1 MTKDQYSKFLAEL
14 EDDNVKRLVVSL
26 ERLESD
32 IVNTLSGAPLND
44 GKLFDLAWAVN
55 ARTQVS
61 QQVERF
67 LGDASDI
74 FGGFTQINEN
84 LLETLNEY
92 GQFTQLPSEAITGLL
107 DITFQGFEE
116 IANSYGDEISKQMYQ
131 MTLTNATQVEATQAI
146 RGKINGVYQASDKD
160 EIESLVETVNNTTD
174 EVVRQKAINKLHAE
188 YGSDRLG
195 NNLRRY
201 ASTYVR
207 DATSQYSRASSISIA
222 KEAGVEKWEYFGDTE
237 KDTRDFCRSMLG
249 RVMTEDEIRE
259 KWSSESWQGKSDGDP
274 FIVCGGY
281 NCKHEWLPVF
291 ED

>member
-1 MTKDQYSKFLAEL
+1 MNKKQYSKFL
-14 EDDNVKRLVVSL
+14 EDKEKAHLTKLIGALST
-26 ERLESD
+26 LESN
-32 IVNTLSGAPLND
+32 IVNIISQAPIQD
-44 GKLFDLAWAVN
+44 GKLFDLSWAVN
-55 ARTQVS
+55 ARTQVFQS
-61 QQVERF
+61 MEVM
-67 LGDASDI
+67 LGDMSEQ
-74 FGGFTQINEN
+74 FGGLTEVNDN
-84 LLETLNEY
+84 LLSLLGDT
-92 GQFTQLPSEAITGLL
+92 GAFTQLPAEAISGLI
-107 DITFQGFEE
+107 DITFAGFEE

-131 MTLTNATQVEATQAI
+131 MTLTNTTQAEATQVI

-160 EIESLVETVNNTTD
+160 EIESLVEIVNTTTD
-174 EVVRQKAINKLHAE
+174 DAVRQKAINRLHAE
-188 YGSDRLG
+188 YGADRLG

-207 DATSQYSRASSISIA
+207 DATSQYSRASSMA
-222 KEAGVEKWEYFGDTE
+222 MAREAGIEKWEYFGDTE
-237 KDTRDFCRSMLG
+237 KDTRDFCRNMLG

>member
-1 MTKDQYSKFLAEL
+1 
-14 EDDNVKRLVVSL
+14 
-26 ERLESD
+26 
-32 IVNTLSGAPLND
+32 
-44 GKLFDLAWAVN
+44 
-55 ARTQVS
+55 
-61 QQVERF
+61 VERF

-92 GQFTQLPSEAITGLL
+92 GKFTQLPSDAITGLL
-107 DITFQGFEE
+107 DITFAGFEE

-160 EIESLVETVNNTTD
+160 EIESLVEIVNTTTD
-174 EVVRQKAINKLHAE
+174 DAVRQKAINRLHAE

-207 DATSQYSRASSISIA
+207 DATSQYSRASSIAIA

-237 KDTRDFCRSMLG
+237 KDTREFCRNMLG

>member
-1 MTKDQYSKFLAEL
+1 MNKKQYSKFL
-14 EDDNVKRLVVSL
+14 EDKEKAHLVKLIGAL
-26 ERLESD
+26 TTLESN
-32 IVNTLSGAPLND
+32 IVNILSQAPIQD
-44 GKLFDLAWAVN
+44 GKLFDLSWAVN
-55 ARTQVS
+55 ARTQVFQS
-61 QQVERF
+61 MEVM
-67 LGDASDI
+67 LGDMSEQ
-74 FGGFTQINEN
+74 FGGLTEVNEN
-84 LLETLNEY
+84 LLSLLGDT
-92 GQFTQLPSEAITGLL
+92 GAFTQLPSEAISGLI
-107 DITFQGFEE
+107 DITFAGFEE

-131 MTLTNATQVEATQAI
+131 MTLTNTTQAEATQVI
-146 RGKINGVYQASDKD
+146 RGKINGVYQTSDKD
-160 EIESLVETVNNTTD
+160 EIESLVELVNTTTD
-174 EVVRQKAINKLHAE
+174 EAIRQKAINRLHSA
-188 YGSDRLG
+188 YGADKLG

-207 DATSQYSRASSISIA
+207 DATSQYSRASSMA
-222 KEAGVEKWEYFGDTE
+222 MAREAGIQKWEYFGDTE

>member
-55 ARTQVS
+55 ARTQVA
-61 QQVERF
+61 QQVEKF

-237 KDTRDFCRSMLG
+237 KDTRDFCRNMLG

>member
-26 ERLESD
+26 ERLESE

-55 ARTQVS
+55 ARTQVA
-61 QQVERF
+61 QQVEKF

-92 GQFTQLPSEAITGLL
+92 GQFTQLPSESIAGLL

-237 KDTRDFCRSMLG
+237 KDTRDFCRNMLG

>member
-1 MTKDQYSKFLAEL
+1 MTKDQYSKFLVEL
-14 EDDNVKRLVVSL
+14 EDDNVRNLVVSL

-32 IVNTLSGAPLND
+32 IVNSLASAPLRD

-55 ARTQVS
+55 ARTQVA

-92 GQFTQLPSEAITGLL
+92 GKFTQLPSEAITGLL

-160 EIESLVETVNNTTD
+160 EIESLVEIVNTTTD
-174 EVVRQKAINKLHAE
+174 DAVRQKAINRLHAE

-207 DATSQYSRASSISIA
+207 DATSQYSRASSIAIA
-222 KEAGVEKWEYFGDTE
+222 KEAGIEKWEYFGDTE
-237 KDTRDFCRSMLG
+237 KDTREFCRNMLG

>member
-1 MTKDQYSKFLAEL
+1 MNKKQYSKFL
-14 EDDNVKRLVVSL
+14 EDKEKAHLVKLIGAL
-26 ERLESD
+26 TTLESN
-32 IVNTLSGAPLND
+32 IVNILSQAPIQD
-44 GKLFDLAWAVN
+44 GKLFDLSWAVN
-55 ARTQVS
+55 ARTQVFQS
-61 QQVERF
+61 MEVM
-67 LGDASDI
+67 LGDMSEQ
-74 FGGFTQINEN
+74 FGGLTEVNEN
-84 LLETLNEY
+84 LLSLLGDT
-92 GQFTQLPSEAITGLL
+92 GAFTQLPSEAISGLI
-107 DITFQGFEE
+107 DITFAGFEE

-131 MTLTNATQVEATQAI
+131 MTLTNTTQAEATQVI
-146 RGKINGVYQASDKD
+146 RGKINGVYQTSDKD
-160 EIESLVETVNNTTD
+160 EIESLVELVNTTTD
-174 EVVRQKAINKLHAE
+174 EAIRQKAINRLHSA
-188 YGSDRLG
+188 YGADKLG

-207 DATSQYSRASSISIA
+207 DATSQYSRASSMA
-222 KEAGVEKWEYFGDTE
+222 MAREAGAEKWEYFGDTE

>member
-1 MTKDQYSKFLAEL
+1 MNKKQYSKFL
-14 EDDNVKRLVVSL
+14 EDKEKAHLVKLIGAL
-26 ERLESD
+26 TTLESN
-32 IVNTLSGAPLND
+32 IVNILSQAPIQD
-44 GKLFDLAWAVN
+44 GKLFDLSWAVN
-55 ARTQVS
+55 ARTQVFQS
-61 QQVERF
+61 MEVM
-67 LGDASDI
+67 LGDMSEQ
-74 FGGFTQINEN
+74 FGGLTEVNEN
-84 LLETLNEY
+84 LLSLLGDT
-92 GQFTQLPSEAITGLL
+92 GAFTQIPSEAISGLI
-107 DITFQGFEE
+107 DITFAGFEE

-131 MTLTNATQVEATQAI
+131 MTLTNTTQAEATQVI
-146 RGKINGVYQASDKD
+146 RGKINGVYQTSDKD
-160 EIESLVETVNNTTD
+160 EIESLVELVNTTTD
-174 EVVRQKAINKLHAE
+174 EAVRQKAINRLHSA
-188 YGSDRLG
+188 YGADKLG

-207 DATSQYSRASSISIA
+207 DATSQYSRASSMA
-222 KEAGVEKWEYFGDTE
+222 MAREAGIQKWEYFGDTE

>member
-1 MTKDQYSKFLAEL
+1 MNKKQYSKFLEDREKAHLTKLIGALSTL
-14 EDDNVKRLVVSL
+14 EGN
-26 ERLESD
+26 
-32 IVNTLSGAPLND
+32 IVNIISQAPLQD
-44 GKLFDLAWAVN
+44 GKLFDLSWAVN
-55 ARTQVS
+55 ARTQVFQS
-61 QQVERF
+61 MEVM
-67 LGDASDI
+67 LGDMSEQ
-74 FGGFTQINEN
+74 FGGLTEVNDN
-84 LLETLNEY
+84 LLGLLGDT
-92 GQFTQLPSEAITGLL
+92 GAFTQLPAEAISGLI
-107 DITFQGFEE
+107 DITFAGFQE

-131 MTLTNATQVEATQAI
+131 MTLTNTTQVEATQVI

-160 EIESLVETVNNTTD
+160 EIESLVETVNAATD

-188 YGSDRLG
+188 YGSDKLG

-207 DATSQYSRASSISIA
+207 DATSQYSRASSMA
-222 KEAGVEKWEYFGDTE
+222 MAREAGVEKWEYFGDTE
-237 KDTRDFCRSMLG
+237 KDTRDFCRNMLG

-291 ED
+291 KD

>member
-1 MTKDQYSKFLAEL
+1 MTKAQYSKFLEKL
-14 EDDNVKRLVVSL
+14 EDDNIRNLVVSL
-26 ERLESD
+26 EKLESD
-32 IVNTLSGAPLND
+32 IISSLSDAPSMD

-55 ARTQVS
+55 ARTQVA
-61 QQVERF
+61 QQVELF
-67 LGDASDI
+67 LGDVSGI
-74 FGGFTQINEN
+74 FGGFTEINDN
-84 LLETLNEY
+84 LLETLSEY
-92 GQFTQLPSEAITGLL
+92 GQFTQLPPDAITGLL
-107 DITFQGFEE
+107 NTTFLGFEE
-116 IANSYGDEISKQMYQ
+116 IANSYANEISTQMYQ
-131 MTLTNATQVEATQAI
+131 MTLTNTTQAEATQAI

-160 EIESLVETVNNTTD
+160 EIESLVEIVNTTTN
-174 EVVRQKAINKLHAE
+174 EAVRQKAINRLHSA
-188 YGSDRLG
+188 YGADKLG

-207 DATSQYSRASSISIA
+207 DATSQYSRASSMA
-222 KEAGVEKWEYFGDTE
+222 MAREAGAEKWEYFGDTE

>member
-1 MTKDQYSKFLAEL
+1 MTKDQYSKFLAGL
-14 EDDNVKRLVVSL
+14 EDDNVRNLVISL

-32 IVNTLSGAPLND
+32 IVNSLASAPLRD

-55 ARTQVS
+55 ARTQVT

-92 GQFTQLPSEAITGLL
+92 GKFTQLPSDAITGLL
-107 DITFQGFEE
+107 DITFAGFEE

-160 EIESLVETVNNTTD
+160 EIESLVEIVNTTTD
-174 EVVRQKAINKLHAE
+174 DAVRQKAINRLHAE

-207 DATSQYSRASSISIA
+207 DATSQYSRASSMSMA
-222 KEAGVEKWEYFGDTE
+222 REAGAEKWEYFGDTE

-249 RVMTEDEIRE
+249 RVMTEGEIRE

>member
-14 EDDNVKRLVVSL
+14 EDDNVKRLVASL

-61 QQVERF
+61 QQVEKF

-237 KDTRDFCRSMLG
+237 KDTRDFCRNMLG

>member
-14 EDDNVKRLVVSL
+14 EDDNVKRLVASL

-61 QQVERF
+61 QQVEKF

-207 DATSQYSRASSISIA
+207 DATSQYSRASSMA
-222 KEAGVEKWEYFGDTE
+222 MAREAGVEKWEYFGDTE

>member
-14 EDDNVKRLVVSL
+14 EDDNVRNLVVSL

-32 IVNTLSGAPLND
+32 IVNSLASAPLRD

-55 ARTQVS
+55 ARTQVA

-92 GQFTQLPSEAITGLL
+92 GKFTQLPSEAITGLL

-160 EIESLVETVNNTTD
+160 EIESLVEIVNTTTD
-174 EVVRQKAINKLHAE
+174 DAVRQKAINRLHAE

-207 DATSQYSRASSISIA
+207 DATSQYSRASSIAIA
-222 KEAGVEKWEYFGDTE
+222 KEAGIKKWEYFGDTE
-237 KDTRDFCRSMLG
+237 KDTREFCRKMLG

>member
-14 EDDNVKRLVVSL
+14 EDDNVRNLVISL

-32 IVNTLSGAPLND
+32 IVNSLASAPLRD

-55 ARTQVS
+55 ARTQVA

-92 GQFTQLPSEAITGLL
+92 GKFTQLPSEAITGLL

-160 EIESLVETVNNTTD
+160 EIESLVEIVNTTTD
-174 EVVRQKAINKLHAE
+174 DAVRQKAINRLHAE

-207 DATSQYSRASSISIA
+207 DATSQYSRASSIAIA
-222 KEAGVEKWEYFGDTE
+222 KEAGIEKWEYFGDTE
-237 KDTRDFCRSMLG
+237 KDTREFCRNMLG

>member
-1 MTKDQYSKFLAEL
+1 MTKDQYSKFLAGL
-14 EDDNVKRLVVSL
+14 EDDNVRNLVISL

-32 IVNTLSGAPLND
+32 IVNSLASAPLRD

-55 ARTQVS
+55 ARTQVT

-92 GQFTQLPSEAITGLL
+92 GKFTQLPSDAITGLL
-107 DITFQGFEE
+107 DITFAGFEE

-160 EIESLVETVNNTTD
+160 EIESLVEIVNTTTD
-174 EVVRQKAINKLHAE
+174 DAVRQKAINRLHAE

-207 DATSQYSRASSISIA
+207 DATSQYSRASSMSMA
-222 KEAGVEKWEYFGDTE
+222 REAGAEKWEYFGDTE

>member
-1 MTKDQYSKFLAEL
+1 MNKKQYSKFL
-14 EDDNVKRLVVSL
+14 EDKEKAHLAKLIGALSA
-26 ERLESD
+26 LESN
-32 IVNTLSGAPLND
+32 IVNIISQAPIQD
-44 GKLFDLAWAVN
+44 GKLFDLSWAVN
-55 ARTQVS
+55 ARTQVFQS
-61 QQVERF
+61 MEVM
-67 LGDASDI
+67 LGDMSEQ
-74 FGGFTQINEN
+74 FGGLTEVNDKLLN
-84 LLETLNEY
+84 LLGDT
-92 GQFTQLPSEAITGLL
+92 GAFTQLPAEAISGLI
-107 DITFQGFEE
+107 DITFAGFEE

-131 MTLTNATQVEATQAI
+131 MTLTNTTQTEATQVI

-160 EIESLVETVNNTTD
+160 EIESLVEIVNTTTD
-174 EVVRQKAINKLHAE
+174 DAVRQKAINRLHAE
-188 YGSDRLG
+188 YGADRLG

-207 DATSQYSRASSISIA
+207 DATSQYSRASSMA
-222 KEAGVEKWEYFGDTE
+222 MAREAGIEKWEYFGDTE
-237 KDTRDFCRSMLG
+237 KDTRDFCRNMLG

>member
-61 QQVERF
+61 QQVEKF

-237 KDTRDFCRSMLG
+237 KDTRDFCRNMLG